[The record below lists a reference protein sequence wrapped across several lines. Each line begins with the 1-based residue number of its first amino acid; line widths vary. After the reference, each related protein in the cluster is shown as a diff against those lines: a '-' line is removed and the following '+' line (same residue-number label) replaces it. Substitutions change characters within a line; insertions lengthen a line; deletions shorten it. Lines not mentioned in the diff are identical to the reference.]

1 MNTGIVVVT
10 VAVVVIV
17 LIATV
22 VLLRSIAASPA
33 QVYRRSRRSILRF
46 RKGVRPDNPD
56 AVIRVD
62 PDDWAGTSPHLGG

>member
-1 MNTGIVVVT
+1 MHVVVVV
-10 VAVVVIV
+10 VAVV
-17 LIATV
+17 LV
-22 VLLRSIAASPA
+22 VFVVTAAGLLLRSIAASPA

-46 RKGVRPDNPD
+46 RKGIRAENPD